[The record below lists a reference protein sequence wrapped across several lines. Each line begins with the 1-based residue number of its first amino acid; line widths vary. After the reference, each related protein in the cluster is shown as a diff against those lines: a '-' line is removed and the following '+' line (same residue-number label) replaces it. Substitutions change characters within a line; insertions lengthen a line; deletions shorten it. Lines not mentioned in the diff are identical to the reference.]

1 MKQYNLS
8 KIMKAAWNIR
18 KNSKGQINFSECLK
32 RAWKVA
38 KNLVSVAAWF
48 IRKKCLPEEMFYER
62 MGNHCYCGSS
72 YHNLHLLRLPATG
85 SKNLPPVGVSE
96 KSSNEPAS
104 DL

>member
-62 MGNHCYCGSS
+62 MGKETDKAV
-72 YHNLHLLRLPATG
+72 LLGANSNGVIYTTFWAPK
-85 SKNLPPVGVSE
+85 SICKNAIE
-96 KSSNEPAS
+96 FTR
-104 DL
+104 